1 MRGWSIRAALV
12 LCAVLSSPATAER
25 LEWHSDGL
33 KKNTIFC
40 AALFHVR
47 FDWMVEFQM
56 EPTASMREFEAS
68 EKLQEI
74 YGQHVSTFGSGLNI
88 DPDERRADSK
98 ERKGPPLNRGPV
110 SIEPAD
116 LGPYVYWGRQKLLK
130 ILTESGAR
138 QHRPPICLED
148 ETCSSC
154 WDLLRLMHTQD

>member
-12 LCAVLSSPATAER
+12 LCAVLSSPAKAER
-25 LEWHSDGL
+25 LDWHSEEL
-33 KKNTIFC
+33 RKNTIFC
-40 AALFHVR
+40 AALFRVR

-56 EPTASMREFEAS
+56 EPTASMRELEAS

-74 YGQHVSTFGSGLNI
+74 YGQYVSSFGFGLSI
-88 DPDERRADSK
+88 DPDKRKVDPDEG
-98 ERKGPPLNRGPV
+98 KGPPVTRGPV

-154 WDLLRLMHTQD
+154 WDLLRLMQTQD